1 MSARRGLLSRLN
13 TIRTKI
19 ILLPLVLLAVAITA
33 LAGATVYFIRM
44 NMLREMEQA
53 NFQLA
58 EQVVERVA
66 DNNQALAV
74 IHEALED
81 KILTVGRMVI
91 TNKWSITSAYLTQLP
106 STRRLMPFTGITGIG
121 DHRLSFPGVSGLAGT
136 PSGGP
141 VRYLSMFYMIEISV
155 S

>member
-58 EQVVERVA
+58 EQVVERV
-66 DNNQALAV
+66 
-74 IHEALED
+74 
-81 KILTVGRMVI
+81 G
-91 TNKWSITSAYLTQLP
+91 
-106 STRRLMPFTGITGIG
+106 
-121 DHRLSFPGVSGLAGT
+121 
-136 PSGGP
+136 
-141 VRYLSMFYMIEISV
+141 
-155 S
+155 